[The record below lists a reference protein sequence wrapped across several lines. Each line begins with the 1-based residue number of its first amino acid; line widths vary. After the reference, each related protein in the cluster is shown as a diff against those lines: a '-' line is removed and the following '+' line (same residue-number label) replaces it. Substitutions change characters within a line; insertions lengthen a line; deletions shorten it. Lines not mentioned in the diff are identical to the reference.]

1 MKTVFSNSQCTHVW
15 AQQTQEHG
23 HSASMSFR
31 GACLY
36 SYSTLIAEIVDVST
50 AVSVMAGAERK
61 VALLTSHTYS
71 PTTSSKH
78 MPAARRAVANLRSF
92 YVPMLDHAANLK
104 YLEAEYRVQ
113 AAKLL
118 RVRELGSWH
127 RERLTKLARD
137 VADYARSFNL
147 SAPVVD
153 YHEDYAKATDR
164 MARLA
169 ANPKRAARIALTE
182 QRNAARREREAIADV
197 ARNVE
202 RLAEWRAGTTGT
214 YGGLRDEK
222 DGAYLRM
229 LGGNVQTSLGAHV
242 PAKDAQRAIKFIA
255 EAARRG
261 GWAHCEE
268 RPDAVI
274 QIGAFTLNRVD
285 PNGDIKAGC
294 HFIQWRE
301 IAAIALKLGMEVAV

>member
-1 MKTVFSNSQCTHVW
+1 MKTVFTNAQCAHVW

-31 GACLY
+31 GARLY
-36 SYSTLIAEIVDVST
+36 SYSTCIAEIVDVPEY
-50 AVSVMAGAERK
+50 VSVQAGGERK
-61 VALLTSHTYS
+61 VALLSSNTYS
-71 PTTSSKH
+71 STTSCKH

-92 YVPMLDHAANLK
+92 YVPMLDHAGNLK

-118 RVRELGSWH
+118 RVRELGSWQ
-127 RERLTKLARD
+127 RERLTELARN
-137 VADYARSFNL
+137 VADYARIFNL

-153 YHEDYAKATDR
+153 YGADYAKATNR
-164 MARLA
+164 MERLA
-169 ANPKRAARIALTE
+169 NDPKRAARIAD
-182 QRNAARREREAIADV
+182 RERQTANRRAREALAEV

-214 YGGLRDEK
+214 YWGLRDEK

-229 LGGNVQTSLGAHV
+229 LGDNVQTSLGATV
-242 PAKDAQRAIKFIA
+242 PAADAQRAIKFIA

-268 RPDAVI
+268 IPDAVI

-301 IAAIALKLGMEVAV
+301 IAAIALKLGMEV